1 MKRILSAVA
10 AGLFVGGGVMAAVV
24 MPSSATIR
32 AGGTAMT
39 PGETVKLAS
48 NITLADGAFPIFGP
62 LNTKLCP
69 GLEIYLDAAGL
80 LDHIFVFPI
89 EDTLPGQVNE
99 INAAFTAGG
108 DGDSFEEVPPVPSLE
123 VQVHNETGAPVTMS
137 NLYVYCKPSGG

>member
-10 AGLFVGGGVMAAVV
+10 AGLVAGGALLAAVV

-32 AGGTAMT
+32 AGGTAMS

-48 NITLADGAFPIFGP
+48 NVKVADGAFPIFGP

-80 LDHIFVFPI
+80 LDHINVTPL

-99 INAAFTAGG
+99 ISTAFTAGG
-108 DGDSFEEVPPVPSLE
+108 DGDSFEQVPPVPSLE
-123 VQVHNETGAPVTMS
+123 VQVYNATGGPVTIS